1 MMPGLYITA
10 LVVGVVALVVFFI
23 AFVEIY
29 DATSKKGD
37 DLFMVLMISFIFS
50 VLGFSGFFYGLGLR
64 NGAVNTAKGKYE
76 TTYEYDKDGRVT
88 DTLVHWYNIN

>member
-23 AFVEIY
+23 AFVGLDEALGEKR
-29 DATSKKGD
+29 DN
-37 DLFMVLMISFIFS
+37 LFLVCFFALVFS
-50 VLGFSGFFYGLGLR
+50 LLGFSGFFYGLGLR

-88 DTLVHWYNIN
+88 DTLVHWHNL